1 MPTHIYK
8 AALFDLDN
16 TLADRNLALVTTAHA
31 LHAWRPE
38 ISADMDGDE
47 FVTQFLAMDNH
58 GKAGRDLLMKR
69 VLNRWTAIEL
79 DQAAMLEWFASVYA
93 LSFPHDPRVIEF
105 LTSLNDASI
114 LWGIVTNGSVRQ
126 HETTQA
132 LGLEAICPCI
142 IVSEEVGNRKPG
154 PTIFTKAL
162 DCLGLGVS
170 TDVIF
175 VGDDAVTDIE
185 GAHTLGLSTAWVRRQ
200 RPWTD
205 PYYDPDHQIDHVAEL
220 APLLGL

>member
-16 TLADRNLALVTTAHA
+16 TLADRDSAITAVAHA

-38 ISADMDGDE
+38 ISADVALDD
-47 FVTQFLAMDNH
+47 FVTQFVTMDDH

-69 VLNRWTAIEL
+69 VLNKWPAIQF

-93 LSFPHDPRVIEF
+93 PSFPHDPRVNEF
-105 LTSLNDASI
+105 LTALNDASI
-114 LWGIVTNGSVRQ
+114 PWGIITNGSSRQ

-132 LGLEAICPCI
+132 LGLEALCPCI

-162 DCLGLGVS
+162 DCLGLEVS

-175 VGDDAVTDIE
+175 VGDDPSADIE
-185 GAHTLGLSTAWVRRQ
+185 GAQTLGLSTAWVRRQ

-220 APLLGL
+220 APLLGI

>member
-8 AALFDLDN
+8 AVLFDLDN
-16 TLADRNLALVTTAHA
+16 TLADRDAALVTIAHA

-38 ISADMDGDE
+38 ISADVALDD
-47 FVTQFLAMDNH
+47 FVTQFAEMDDH

-69 VLNRWTAIEL
+69 VLNKWPAIQL
-79 DQAAMLEWFASVYA
+79 DQAAMLEWLATVYGPA
-93 LSFPHDPRVIEF
+93 FPHDPRIIEF
-105 LTSLNDASI
+105 LTSLNAASI
-114 LWGIVTNGSVRQ
+114 PWGIVTNGSARQ

-162 DCLGLGVS
+162 DCLGLEVS
-170 TDVIF
+170 TDVLF
-175 VGDDAVTDIE
+175 VGDDPAVDIE
-185 GAHTLGLSTAWVRRQ
+185 GAQTLGLSTAWVRHQ

-205 PYYDPDHQIDHVAEL
+205 PYYEPDHQIDHVTEL